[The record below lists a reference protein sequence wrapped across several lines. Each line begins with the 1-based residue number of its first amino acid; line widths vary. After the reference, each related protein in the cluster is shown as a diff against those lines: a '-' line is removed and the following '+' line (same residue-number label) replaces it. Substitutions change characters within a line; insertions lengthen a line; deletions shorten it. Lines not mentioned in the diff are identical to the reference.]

1 MDKIKTICWALKL
14 TFLLHPLRSMVNLFV
29 ITISSVIP
37 VYLAIYVGNTINSV
51 AGLLG
56 RPSTEVSDFIVSLIM
71 LGFLLVLN
79 PFLFYGSGIIMS
91 ALNVKIST
99 QINEKLASAVK
110 SVPIQYFDNTKF
122 CDRFSIAQEGFNNIV
137 PTADNVF
144 WFIGE
149 IISFFAAAIVIAKTS
164 GYLLLLVLLSFFI
177 GYKLNMWSKKT
188 QHNYWMD
195 TTKQRRLSSYLSG
208 LFFSRSAAKEI
219 RSFGMDDF
227 LFEKWFSIKK
237 QLREESYA
245 MEKKSGNFFAYYQ
258 LFMDVFNIIILVIS
272 ILLVKSGQME
282 VGGIVTIWQ
291 LSKNILMSV
300 QTINSSYADLYYNNE
315 KVLEAKNFLAEFAG
329 SQKLLTREKAVPE
342 NNKKNSTDGFHKLAY
357 ELKNVSFS
365 YTEGNTILKNINL
378 TVSEGE
384 TIAICGANGSG
395 KSTLIKLMLGL
406 YSPEKGEVFVFG
418 KKTDRLTAKDIGIA
432 FQDYVCYPFSYRENV
447 GFGCLAEMEND
458 NAIETASKQGGAI
471 ELLKKYGAEKLLTK
485 TMDKEGTELSGGE
498 WQRIALSRANMGQK
512 PLMIFDEPAA
522 KLDPLAEFQQY
533 SQIQEMMRGRTTI
546 LVSHRIGFAR
556 LAKRIL
562 VMKDGKIIEDG
573 THDSLLRLNGE
584 YKKMLE
590 EQAKWYDTTWEES

>member
-14 TFLLHPLRSMVNLFV
+14 TFLLHPVRSMVNLFV

-37 VYLAIYVGNTINSV
+37 VYLAIYVGNMINSV

-56 RPSTEVSDFIVSLIM
+56 RPGTEVSDFIVSLIM

-99 QINEKLASAVK
+99 QINEKLASAIK

-272 ILLVKSGQME
+272 ILLVKSGQMA

-329 SQKLLTREKAVPE
+329 SQKLVTREKDVPE
-342 NNKKNSTDGFHKLAY
+342 NNKKK
-357 ELKNVSFS
+357 
-365 YTEGNTILKNINL
+365 
-378 TVSEGE
+378 
-384 TIAICGANGSG
+384 
-395 KSTLIKLMLGL
+395 
-406 YSPEKGEVFVFG
+406 
-418 KKTDRLTAKDIGIA
+418 
-432 FQDYVCYPFSYRENV
+432 
-447 GFGCLAEMEND
+447 
-458 NAIETASKQGGAI
+458 
-471 ELLKKYGAEKLLTK
+471 
-485 TMDKEGTELSGGE
+485 
-498 WQRIALSRANMGQK
+498 
-512 PLMIFDEPAA
+512 
-522 KLDPLAEFQQY
+522 
-533 SQIQEMMRGRTTI
+533 
-546 LVSHRIGFAR
+546 
-556 LAKRIL
+556 
-562 VMKDGKIIEDG
+562 
-573 THDSLLRLNGE
+573 
-584 YKKMLE
+584 
-590 EQAKWYDTTWEES
+590 